1 MGRASIY
8 HAVSVLKDE
17 PKSFD
22 WRSCSNFGHHTKR
35 HWFDRLIFEKVKH
48 ETIRKRTKKHIKL
61 RSKYGKFQSCLYI
74 CTFVAVHST
83 SQGLCFFKMT
93 SPASKCGEHVLW
105 RRGSRPQGSCVRP
118 PSSYSKL
125 LLTWRFLK
133 EMPHEGLR
141 DSDFEQDLF
150 GDLFG

>member
-1 MGRASIY
+1 MELMGRASIY

-17 PKSFD
+17 PKSFH

-61 RSKYGKFQSCLYI
+61 RSKSGRFQSCLYI
-74 CTFVAVHST
+74 CIFVAVHST
-83 SQGLCFFKMT
+83 SQGLCFFKWLLLQ
-93 SPASKCGEHVLW
+93 ASVANTCFDDA
-105 RRGSRPQGSCVRP
+105 GSRPQGSCVRP

-141 DSDFEQDLF
+141 DSDFE
-150 GDLFG
+150 